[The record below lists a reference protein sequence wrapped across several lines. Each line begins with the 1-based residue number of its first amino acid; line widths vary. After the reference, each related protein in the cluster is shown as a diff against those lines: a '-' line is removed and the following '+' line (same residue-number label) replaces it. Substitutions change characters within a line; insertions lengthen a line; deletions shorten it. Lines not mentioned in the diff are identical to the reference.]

1 MQIKKKKKKKERTF
15 VRIMRL
21 VGGEAERGGLGLHLK
36 LLVAI
41 GMHRDHVDQS
51 RSNQTVE
58 NRHCKKLRSRGLK

>member
-1 MQIKKKKKKKERTF
+1 
-15 VRIMRL
+15 MRL